1 MRLSIEMFSYVK
13 NAKLL
18 TGLSQACEHFQM
30 IEFEL
35 GGPNSQGDKLT
46 GDPVSADRGLHP
58 SQP

>member
-1 MRLSIEMFSYVK
+1 
-13 NAKLL
+13 
-18 TGLSQACEHFQM
+18 M

-58 SQP
+58 YQP